1 MALGTCNIQTKKTRW
16 WVEFLVIVFF
26 FCSSVVSPK
35 GTLEQKNMM
44 MKSWALRCSSHGD
57 PHHLN
62 KKNTM
67 TRNRTSRHC
76 VPRTCNIKTK
86 KNMTTRS
93 RTPHHCAFEWL
104 ATLEQKKYDEKELN
118 SLSSS
123 LWGPGAL
130 KQKKTWWWGGEFVII
145 VCSNDLQ
152 HYNKKARWEGT
163 ELLVIMSFGPTTL

>member
-1 MALGTCNIQTKKTRW
+1 LCPKTYNIRTRKHDNEELNSSLSWPWGLVTFKQKKHDD
-16 WVEFLVIVFF
+16 ELNSLSLCFF

-93 RTPHHCAFEWL
+93 RTPHHCAFE
-104 ATLEQKKYDEKELN
+104 
-118 SLSSS
+118 
-123 LWGPGAL
+123 
-130 KQKKTWWWGGEFVII
+130 
-145 VCSNDLQ
+145 
-152 HYNKKARWEGT
+152 
-163 ELLVIMSFGPTTL
+163 